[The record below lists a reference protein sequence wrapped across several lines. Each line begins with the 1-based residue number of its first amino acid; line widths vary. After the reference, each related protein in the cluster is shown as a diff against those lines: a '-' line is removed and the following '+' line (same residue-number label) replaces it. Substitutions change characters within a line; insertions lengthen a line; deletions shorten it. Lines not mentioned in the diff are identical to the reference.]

1 MVADYALNLHEVDD
15 FVFEDEHRAGFYV
28 ADDEVMYY
36 EIPGVTHWMPLPDP
50 PEEIQEWKRTFS
62 ASPPPEKDLETA
74 VRRANGEYAE
84 SSDICYY

>member
-36 EIPGVTHWMPLPDP
+36 EISGVTHWMPLPDP
-50 PEEIQEWKRTFS
+50 PEEIQE
-62 ASPPPEKDLETA
+62 
-74 VRRANGEYAE
+74 
-84 SSDICYY
+84 